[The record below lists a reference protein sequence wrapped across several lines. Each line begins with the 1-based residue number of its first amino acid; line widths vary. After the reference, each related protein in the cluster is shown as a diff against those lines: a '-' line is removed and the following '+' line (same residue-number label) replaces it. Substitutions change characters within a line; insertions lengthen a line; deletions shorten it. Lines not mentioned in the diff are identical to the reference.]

1 MDCTDLGKGI
11 GNMRCLENVYHINT
25 IQIWAKSLHRILF
38 IASLILLSAY
48 SYGAVNLVTTSTNV
62 APGGNPA
69 IGTTFT
75 LTTVV
80 VNSTGSASGTYDLQ
94 LFGVPGIPNS
104 ASWNYANS
112 TTGTCTPSVTDEFTC
127 DSLGAGVTVTHT
139 FNVTIGA
146 PGGEFGV
153 RANIN
158 TNCSGICSKN
168 MPFNVGVVTPQV
180 TLAFVTPTVF
190 PEATGGTSNA
200 VIQLT
205 LDQTPNTDV
214 SLQLVTD
221 EGTALAGSDFTDISQ
236 TITWLSGASILSQTV
251 NIPIVGDAFAE
262 ANETLSARVFDLTGL
277 TAPTPSI
284 AMTISDDDG
293 VAVIPNVDLILSS
306 VSVNEDV
313 GSVIA
318 TIILASAP
326 AAPVAVTIDASA
338 NTAVGSG
345 GDYLFSEQ
353 QLIFSNTGPLS
364 QTVTINITDDS
375 VSESTEDFAVGLSNA
390 QGVNISLATQLQTIT
405 ILDDD
410 VAVSVATPPKVSVSS
425 QRDFSEDS
433 GSAVLTFTRTGDLG
447 DDLNFDVAT
456 LDQAPIKKGVSAS
469 SSATVG
475 VDYSSTSLTVSWAS
489 GDASSKSI
497 SIPIIDDSIFE
508 GDEDFRVDFKNL
520 SSGASFDFTS
530 PLTITITENEA
541 KPAGEINFK
550 DASYDVSEELSS
562 ITVTATRSGGS
573 SGATSVTFE
582 SSDGSATAGV
592 DYVGLSGSLS
602 WVDGEEGDK
611 TFTVSIIQD
620 ILTETTESF
629 NLELKEVTGFSIIG
643 SQDKTVVNIIDFKNA
658 DAPNISKNDISLTD
672 FDGDGE
678 VEVSLDVTDT
688 LNSTSAIN
696 SVSWLESGGEIA
708 TGLKTT
714 VILKVGTHSLQVL
727 ATNADGLQAAANFTV
742 DVLALD
748 PTQAKMLSETAGL
761 NPTQGSVA
769 VSLDSLCPRLS
780 EFGQQN
786 NLTTGQLNLR
796 SRCENLR
803 NPDISDND
811 IITAMDQIG
820 GEEVEAIL
828 FTNTKFSGVQQ
839 NNIRNRFTQLRRG
852 SKTII
857 DVSGINIR
865 FDGGT
870 LNGHTFADASR
881 KAFGGAAGAD
891 DSETNGTQ
899 DESEIIVNSKLGIF
913 MNGNVSYGE
922 RDPSKNNSGFKL
934 DIQGITVGLDYRFTN
949 NFIAGFAV
957 GYSASDLDYADNG
970 GSLGSDSTFYS
981 AYTSLYNDKNI
992 YWDSSITYADSEF
1005 DVLRRVQYQD
1015 ASGRVNLSQQ
1025 GNTNGEQILA
1035 TMDFGWDINSGPWS
1049 FGPNGSLAY
1058 SDTSI
1063 DAFTE
1068 QGSSGLELQYSEQ
1081 NNVTS
1086 TLGLG
1091 FHGSRVFLMEWGV
1104 LIAQLNTNFYREFK
1118 NNSNVIRASFVHDP
1132 FRDDTTRA
1140 TPDML
1145 IVSEIPDKS
1154 FFSLGLGLSAQFVN
1168 GLSGFIDYQ
1177 TLLGVNN
1184 ITSRELALGLRYEA
1198 KFW

>member
-1 MDCTDLGKGI
+1 M
-11 GNMRCLENVYHINT
+11 
-25 IQIWAKSLHRILF
+25 IQLWVKPLQRMVFLVSLF
-38 IASLILLSAY
+38 LLSAY
-48 SYGAVNLVTTSTNV
+48 SHGAVNLVTASTNV

-80 VNSTGSASGTYDLQ
+80 VNPTNDASVPYDLQ

-104 ASWNYANS
+104 ASWNYGSS

-139 FNVTIGA
+139 FSVTIGA
-146 PGGEFGV
+146 PGGEYGV

-158 TNCSGICSKN
+158 TSCSGICSKN

-180 TLAFVTPTVF
+180 TLAFLTPTVF
-190 PEATGGTSNA
+190 PEATGGTTNA
-200 VIQLT
+200 VVQLT

-318 TIILASAP
+318 TVILESTP
-326 AAPVAVTIDASA
+326 TAPVAVTIDASG
-338 NTAVGSG
+338 NTAIGSG
-345 GDYLFSEQ
+345 SDFLFSEQ

-364 QTVTINITDDS
+364 QTVNINITDDS
-375 VSESTEDFAVGLSNA
+375 ISESTEDFTVGLSNA
-390 QGVNISLATQLQTIT
+390 QGVNINFGTQLQTIT

-410 VAVSVATPPKVSVSS
+410 VAAPVTPVASPPKVSVSN
-425 QRDFSEDS
+425 QHDFSEDS
-433 GSAVLTFTRTGDLG
+433 GAAVLTFTRSGDLG
-447 DDLNFDVAT
+447 DDLSFDVAT
-456 LDQAPIKKGVSAS
+456 VDQAPIKKGISAS

-475 VDYSSTSLTVSWAS
+475 VDYSSTASTVSWAS

-508 GDEDFRVDFKNL
+508 GDKDFRVDFKNL

-530 PLTITITENEA
+530 PLTITITENED

-562 ITVTATRSGGS
+562 ITITATRSGGS
-573 SGATSVTFE
+573 NGAAGARFE
-582 SSDGSATAGV
+582 SADGTATAGV
-592 DYVGLSGSLS
+592 DYIGVSGSLN
-602 WVDGEEGDK
+602 WADGEQGDK

-620 ILTETTESF
+620 VLSEPTE
-629 NLELKEVTGFSIIG
+629 NLNLLLKDATGFSIIG
-643 SQDKTVVNIIDFKNA
+643 SQDNAVVNIIDFKNVN
-658 DAPNISKNDISLTD
+658 APSISKSDISLTD

-688 LNSTSAIN
+688 LSSTSAIS
-696 SVSWLESGGEIA
+696 SVSWLESGAEIA
-708 TGLKTT
+708 AGVKTT
-714 VILKVGTHSLQVL
+714 VVLNVGTHSLQVL
-727 ATNADGLQAAANFTV
+727 ATNADGLQAAADFTV
-742 DVLALD
+742 NVLALD
-748 PTQAKMLSETAGL
+748 PTQTKMLSETAGL
-761 NPTQGSVA
+761 NPAQGSVA

-786 NLTTGQLNLR
+786 SLTAGQLNLR

-803 NPDISDND
+803 NPDVSDND

-839 NNIRNRFTQLRRG
+839 SNIRNRFTQLRRG

-870 LNGHTFADASR
+870 LNGHAFADASR

-891 DSETNGTQ
+891 DSETNEAQ
-899 DESEIIVNSKLGIF
+899 NDAEIIVNSKLGIF

-922 RDPSKNNSGFKL
+922 RDPNKNNSGFKL
-934 DIQGITVGLDYRFTN
+934 DIQGLTVGLDYRFTN
-949 NFIAGFAV
+949 NFIAGLAV
-957 GYSASDLDYADNG
+957 GYSSSDLDYANNG
-970 GSLGSDSTFYS
+970 GTLGSDSTFYS
-981 AYTSLYNDKNI
+981 AYTSLYNDSNI

-1015 ASGRVNLSQQ
+1015 ASGRVDLSQQ

-1168 GLSGFIDYQ
+1168 GLSGFVDYQ